1 MSGLPGHDALEGWAL
16 SHENSVFLL
25 GESPQDNAGAFPL
38 PTKSCGLSHH
48 LFLIMVQIR
57 PKSFLNPKPSA
68 DRGWRIIGHHDKFY
82 LI

>member
-1 MSGLPGHDALEGWAL
+1 MSAPPGHAALQGCAL

-25 GESPQDNAGAFPL
+25 GESPQDNAGAFPF

-48 LFLIMVQIR
+48 LFLVTVKIR
-57 PKSFLNPKPSA
+57 PKSFLNPEPSA

-82 LI
+82 FI